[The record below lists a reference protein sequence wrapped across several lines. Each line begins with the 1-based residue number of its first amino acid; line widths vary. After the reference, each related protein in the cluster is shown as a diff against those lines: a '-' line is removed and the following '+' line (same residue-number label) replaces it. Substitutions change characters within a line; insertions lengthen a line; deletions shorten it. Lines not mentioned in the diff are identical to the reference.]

1 MKELLFLLLAF
12 VSATVSADWVKIGG
26 PATAASEKF
35 IDTAAIRQTGPMNT
49 MRRVWELSNLA
60 KPAANKTLSIKSHVE
75 YDCKDRRVRILEESN
90 FSEPW
95 ARGENLTSATLD
107 SPPGKWI
114 GIRKGSVIATIFNR
128 VCPNDDSD
136 AVTNKN

>member
-12 VSATVSADWVKIGG
+12 VSATVSADWVKIGS

-60 KPAANKTLSIKSHVE
+60 KPAANKTLSI
-75 YDCKDRRVRILEESN
+75 
-90 FSEPW
+90 
-95 ARGENLTSATLD
+95 
-107 SPPGKWI
+107 
-114 GIRKGSVIATIFNR
+114 
-128 VCPNDDSD
+128 
-136 AVTNKN
+136 